1 MLFLLFISNGLHG
14 TGNKSPGRVTN
25 KKNLPKQVKY
35 FHSFFLPFIHLM

>member
-25 KKNLPKQVKY
+25 KKPAEAG
-35 FHSFFLPFIHLM
+35 